1 MASIGENIKKLR
13 EEKGLSQAE
22 LARLI
27 NKTRAAISQYENGDT
42 TPRMGVI
49 EDMASVF
56 GVKKSAI
63 IESHYE
69 YGSVRLWTNDENELV
84 ELFRKLDT
92 KAQHALLAG
101 MREYVS

>member
-1 MASIGENIKKLR
+1 MASIGENIKRLR

-27 NKTRAAISQYENGDT
+27 NKTRAAISQYESGET
-42 TPRMGVI
+42 TPRMGAI
-49 EDMASVF
+49 EDMARVF

-63 IESHYE
+63 IESRME
-69 YGSVRLWTNDENELV
+69 YGTVSMWTDDEHELV
-84 ELFRKLDT
+84 ELFRKMNN
-92 KAQHALLAG
+92 KAQRALLAG